1 MRNTILIIIIFAL
14 GLAACANPTTT
25 AAPAAVAPT
34 EVMVEQQPTVTTP
47 AVEPTATQAEPTAEA
62 PTTAPA
68 SGADTSSAAPS
79 VVVYKIIPGQSTV
92 SYTVGETFFN
102 ENNRFNT
109 AVGTTP
115 QVSGEITVDTTNPKN
130 SSISPIEIDISQ
142 FKSDSSRRDN
152 MIHNRFLESSRY
164 PIATFTP
171 TNIDGLPD
179 SYTPGQELT
188 FKVTGDLQIKE
199 TTKPVTFDV
208 TSKVDNSQL
217 TGTASTNILMSDF
230 GVGPIQLAGILGT
243 EDQVKLDMNFTAQP

>member
-1 MRNTILIIIIFAL
+1 M
-14 GLAACANPTTT
+14 
-25 AAPAAVAPT
+25 
-34 EVMVEQQPTVTTP
+34 
-47 AVEPTATQAEPTAEA
+47 
-62 PTTAPA
+62 
-68 SGADTSSAAPS
+68 
-79 VVVYKIIPGQSTV
+79 VVYKIIPGQSTV

-208 TSKVDNSQL
+208 TAKVDNSQL

>member
-1 MRNTILIIIIFAL
+1 MRNTILIIMILAL
-14 GLAACANPTTT
+14 GLAACASPTTP
-25 AAPAAVAPT
+25 AAPAEVAPT
-34 EVMVEQQPTVTTP
+34 EAIAEPQATVTP
-47 AVEPTATQAEPTAEA
+47 AVVEPTATMAAPATEA
-62 PTTAPA
+62 ATTEPA
-68 SGADTSSAAPS
+68 SGADTSAAAPG
-79 VVVYKIIPGQSTV
+79 VIVYKIVPGQSTV

-115 QVSGEITVDTTNPKN
+115 QVSGEITVDTADPKN

-152 MIHNRFLESSRY
+152 MIRNRFLESSRY

-171 TNIDGLPD
+171 TSIDGLPD
-179 SYTPGQELT
+179 SYTSGQELT
-188 FKVTGDLQIKE
+188 FTVTGDLTIKE

-208 TSKVDNSQL
+208 TAKVDNSQL

-243 EDQVKLDMNFTAQP
+243 EDQVKLEMNFTAQP

>member
-1 MRNTILIIIIFAL
+1 MRNTILIMIIFAL
-14 GLAACANPTTT
+14 GLAACASPTTT
-25 AAPAAVAPT
+25 VAPAAVSPT
-34 EVMVEQQPTVTTP
+34 EAVAEQQATATTA
-47 AVEPTATQAEPTAEA
+47 AVEPTATVAAPATEA
-62 PTTAPA
+62 ATTEPA
-68 SGADTSSAAPS
+68 SGADTSAAAPG
-79 VVVYKIIPGQSTV
+79 VVVYKIVPGQSTV

-115 QVSGEITVDTTNPKN
+115 QVSGEVTIDSADPKN

-152 MIHNRFLESSRY
+152 MIRNRFLESSRY

-171 TNIDGLPD
+171 TSIDGLPD

-188 FKVTGDLQIKE
+188 FKITGDLQIKE

-208 TSKVDNSQL
+208 TAMVDNNQL
-217 TGTASTNILMSDF
+217 IGTASTTILMSDF